1 MGSSY
6 GSPRFAGAES
16 LLFYLDAKIA
26 DSYPGS
32 GDTWYDLSGNGRHGI
47 KAGSQKPEWNSSGYF
62 IFTGGVTANNY
73 TRFDIPVPDIAD
85 GRISFFLTFRSTQAN
100 ARIARMS
107 SDDFNLSLNTTTQ
120 IYGGAGDTYGDAIA
134 YYTNTNRTV
143 GWHYFGIT
151 FDGKV
156 TRLYYDGRYTHSN
169 NIYTKPG
176 NASITGGTLRLGT
189 RNDAYAEH
197 YIGDI
202 SMIHLHNAV
211 LTPEQIKNNYT
222 RCRIGGHV

>member
-1 MGSSY
+1 MGNSY

-47 KAGSQKPEWNSSGYF
+47 KGGSEKPSWDPSGYF

-73 TRFDIPVPDIAD
+73 TRFDIPVPNIPNGAM
-85 GRISFFLTFRSTQAN
+85 SFFLTFRSNQVGS
-100 ARIARMS
+100 RIARMS
-107 SDDFNLSLNTTTQ
+107 SDDFNLSLTTNGV
-120 IYGGAGDTYGDAIA
+120 YGGAGDTYADAVA
-134 YYTNTNRTV
+134 TYTDAARNV
-143 GWHYFGIT
+143 GWHYLGIT
-151 FDGKV
+151 FDGKF
-156 TRLYYDGRYTHSN
+156 TKLYYDG
-169 NIYTKPG
+169 IYRTQAMYAKPG

-189 RNDAYAEH
+189 RNDAYLEH

-211 LTPEQIKNNYT
+211 LTPEQIRNNYT